1 MLENSFRLLLRN
13 YTDDGTTIDR
23 YWREINTCYTEPHRY
38 YHTILHLNNFLK
50 ELTGIRTKLE
60 NLDAMLSALYYH
72 DMIYDPLRADNE
84 ERSAIIAGERMEQI
98 SVPGFIIRATAGC
111 IMATRSHEVS
121 DNPDINYFTDADLSV
136 LGQAPDIYKRYS
148 NDIRK
153 EYDIYPDVV
162 YYPAR
167 KNVLLVFL
175 QMMRIFKTDFF
186 YKKYEEQARVN
197 IKAEIALIDN
207 NGPL

>member
-23 YWREINTCYTEPHRY
+23 YWREINTCYTEPHRH

-50 ELTGIRTKLE
+50 ELTSIRTKLE
-60 NLDAMLSALYYH
+60 NWDAMLFALYYH

-175 QMMRIFKTDFF
+175 QMGCIFKTDFF

>member
-23 YWREINTCYTEPHRY
+23 YWIEINTCYTEPHRH

-60 NLDAMLSALYYH
+60 NWDAMLFALYYH

-98 SVPGFIIRATAGC
+98 SVPGFIIRAAVSC
-111 IMATRSHEVS
+111 IMATRSHSVN
-121 DNPDINYFTDADLSV
+121 DDPDINYFTDADLSV
-136 LGQAPDIYKRYS
+136 LGQAAVGYKAYS
-148 NDIRK
+148 DGIRR
-153 EYDIYPDVV
+153 EYSIYPDLI
-162 YYPAR
+162 YQRGR
-167 KNVLLVFL
+167 KNVLLGFL
-175 QMMRIFKTDFF
+175 QMNRIFKTDFF
-186 YKKYEEQARVN
+186 YNK
-197 IKAEIALIDN
+197 
-207 NGPL
+207 